1 MASRVWYADRYG
13 RTRSMEIVKRQRYG
27 GYYGGYAAGP
37 MAYNPLRRR
46 YGTRKPYTTRRRR
59 YARTGLTR
67 RAGFYGRFG
76 TGRGQRAQIEKK
88 FIDTPFA
95 GVVDTTLEPLGSI
108 TNIPQG
114 ATQGQRIGYKCIVK
128 SIQWR
133 ANWTLPA
140 GAASNDK
147 VFMWIVQDTQ
157 TNGAQ
162 ASTTDIWTNT
172 VASTALRNI
181 QNGDRFKVLHREAI
195 DLNANAG
202 VAAAYDGDYQ
212 TTEGFLKCNI
222 PLVFSGATG
231 VITEQKT
238 NSIGIYLGTSLN
250 DDIIQFNISTRLRFT
265 DQ

>member
-1 MASRVWYADRYG
+1 MSRVWFADRYG
-13 RTRSMEIVKRQRYG
+13 RTRSMEFVKRSRYG
-27 GYYGGYAAGP
+27 GYYGGAAAGP
-37 MAYNPLRRR
+37 IVYNPLRARTGRKRYSRR
-46 YGTRKPYTTRRRR
+46 KS
-59 YARTGLTR
+59 YARTGR
-67 RAGFYGRFG
+67 YRKAGYFGRFG
-76 TGRGQRAQIEKK
+76 TGRGPRAQVEKK

-95 GVVDTTLEPLGSI
+95 GTADTTLEPLGSI

-140 GAASNDK
+140 GASSNDK
-147 VFMWIVQDTQ
+147 IFLWIVQDTQ

-162 ASTTDIWTNT
+162 ASTTDVWTNT

-181 QNGDRFKVLHREAI
+181 QNGDRFKCLHRESI

-202 VAAAYDGDYQ
+202 VAAAFDGDYQ
-212 TTEGFLKCNI
+212 TTEGFMKCNI

-238 NSIGIYLGTSLN
+238 NSIGLYLGSSIT
-250 DDIIQFNISTRLRFT
+250 DDVIQYNISTRLRFT
-265 DQ
+265 DK